1 MSKIT
6 PFLEEVVYV
15 VADFLTSI
23 EHTKEAEKL
32 KKEFE
37 LPEWVKKDNPL
48 IKKGLKKVLK
58 DYINENEKVLKYYKN
73 RKPESEAED
82 ES

>member
-32 KKEFE
+32 KK
-37 LPEWVKKDNPL
+37 
-48 IKKGLKKVLK
+48 
-58 DYINENEKVLKYYKN
+58 
-73 RKPESEAED
+73 
-82 ES
+82 

>member
-6 PFLEEVVYV
+6 PFLEEVIFL
-15 VADFLTSI
+15 VADLLESL
-23 EHTKEAEKL
+23 EHTKQADKL

-48 IKKGLKKVLK
+48 IKKGLKKILK
-58 DYINENEKVLKYYKN
+58 NYINSNDKILKYYQN
-73 RKPESEAED
+73 RKPESED
-82 ES
+82 E